1 MLRFFD
7 YRCLKCRRW
16 TEAMTDAPQPPE
28 TIECPKCGGYAE
40 RRWRKAPGVVGD
52 GEYYSDQLRMKFD
65 SKKAFEKHCKDRGM
79 YVMGKDEW
87 HRTEFCM
94 PSGEEES
101 EKQRDEQLVASM
113 KDAWERTIVHKEIVS
128 AGEPIDISPSDTA
141 VGE

>member
-16 TEAMTDAPQPPE
+16 TEAMTDAPTPPE
-28 TIECPKCGGYAE
+28 LISCECGGMAE

-52 GEYYSDQLRMKFD
+52 GEYYSDQLRMQFS
-65 SKKAFEKHCKDRGM
+65 SKKAFEKHCKSKGM
-79 YVMGKDEW
+79 YVLGKEEW
-87 HRTEFCM
+87 HRTESM
-94 PSGEEES
+94 PSGEVES
-101 EKQRDEQLVASM
+101 EKEKDTQLVASM
-113 KDAWERTIVHKEIVS
+113 QDAWERTIIHKEIVP